1 MLSSGTGEAS
11 DDDFNQKTSVSF
23 NPFSLSNTS
32 YTPSTTPYI
41 LMAPSVT
48 ITKSGSTSING
59 QMYYVMGAKDMIF
72 STSTNN
78 GLFVMNENPLDKMLE
93 TQSNQD
99 H

>member
-32 YTPSTTPYI
+32 YTPATTPYI

-48 ITKSGSTSING
+48 ITKSGTSISG